1 MFDSYIPKKKFR
13 FFRNV
18 NITFIQTDEAT
29 QINNDHLIAQTMAV
43 LAAKH
48 RYVIGEKTDFSRKYF
63 H

>member
-1 MFDSYIPKKKFR
+1 MFDFYITKQNVF

-48 RYVIGEKTDFSRKYF
+48 RYVIGNKTDFPRKYF